1 LNQIIG
7 FDETSF
13 YMDAPGS
20 YTIAKKGS
28 KRTAAKTT
36 GKEKTRLSCLMT
48 ATASGKKL
56 PIVCVVPRKK
66 RINGIDLPENA
77 LVVYDTNGNLSQIFK
92 L

>member
-20 YTIAKKGS
+20 YTI
-28 KRTAAKTT
+28 
-36 GKEKTRLSCLMT
+36 EKTRLSCLMT

>member
-1 LNQIIG
+1 
-7 FDETSF
+7 
-13 YMDAPGS
+13 
-20 YTIAKKGS
+20 
-28 KRTAAKTT
+28 
-36 GKEKTRLSCLMT
+36 MT